1 MPVHQVTLLPSGRL
15 IPAASTQSLLN
26 AGLESGLNLRYGCEG
41 GSCGLCLARL
51 KSGQIRNIQHS
62 DYVLSV
68 QQKSANY
75 FLSCCH
81 SANSDCEVEMPELGS
96 ADEIPL
102 QQIETRV
109 FKLQL
114 LTPQVLSIMLKTPR
128 SQALNFLA
136 GQKVRVQ
143 WSDSLVRDKALAS
156 CPCDGRKLEIHVRKR
171 LNDNFSEYAFN
182 RLHTNDRV
190 WIQGPSGDF
199 VLDDETERS
208 LVLIAFD
215 TGFAGIKSLLEHAV
229 ALDKE
234 QPIRLYWIVT
244 PEQQPYLENYCRSLE
259 DALDNLSYMPIAIRQ
274 NSEHCIKE
282 VFSKILAQEK
292 PLTGSELYVTLP
304 EQYASIAQQ
313 MFDACDMPR
322 QYSHIDAQPLL

>member
-1 MPVHQVTLLPSGRL
+1 
-15 IPAASTQSLLN
+15 
-26 AGLESGLNLRYGCEG
+26 
-41 GSCGLCLARL
+41 
-51 KSGQIRNIQHS
+51 
-62 DYVLSV
+62 
-68 QQKSANY
+68 
-75 FLSCCH
+75 
-81 SANSDCEVEMPELGS
+81 MPELGS

-114 LTPQVLSIMLKTPR
+114 LAPQVLSVMLKTPR

-171 LNDNFSEYAFN
+171 LNDDFSEYAFN
-182 RLHTNDRV
+182 RLRNNDRV

-282 VFSKILAQEK
+282 VLSKILAQEE
-292 PLTGSELYVTLP
+292 PLTRSELYVTLP
-304 EQYASIAQQ
+304 EQYASIAQHL
-313 MFDACDMPR
+313 FDACDMPR